1 MSGLDKRPF
10 TAKDIMPKY
19 IGGYTIVEGFVV
31 STVKKPNWFHRTMC
45 KLILGWEWRD
55 SI

>member
-1 MSGLDKRPF
+1 MSGLDKRPALA
-10 TAKDIMPKY
+10 TDLMPKY
-19 IGGYTIVEGFVV
+19 AGGYTIVEGFVI